1 MDHVSL
7 NRQRCEE
14 KKKKKKQED
23 RSEMSWKRKKKKQKK
38 NANEITDD
46 RYLTILSN
54 KKEKTERK

>member
-14 KKKKKKQED
+14 KKKKKETG
-23 RSEMSWKRKKKKQKK
+23 RSFRNVLEKEKKNKKK

>member
-14 KKKKKKQED
+14 KKKKRNRKIVQKCLG
-23 RSEMSWKRKKKKQKK
+23 KGKKKNKKK